1 MATIKTI
8 IDTFI
13 GQFGNTPNGVTPVQ
27 YGAGTSY
34 SDNSNSP
41 EGRVSGNNNN
51 SAGEVDGS
59 NYVRTLFISVE
70 NQTGDEVNGGVNL
83 IAYTPAVKYQS
94 NINGITD
101 PRLGLKLHF
110 QGVQFLTLSQD
121 GQTLTPLRRGEAT
134 SNPTPTTRSTGGIQ
148 MSGGITSSGGY
159 GGGYGGSSGGGSG
172 GGY

>member
-1 MATIKTI
+1 MATTKTI

-13 GQFGNTPNGVTPVQ
+13 SQFGNTPNGVTPVQ

-41 EGRVSGNNNN
+41 EGRVSGNNIHTI
-51 SAGEVDGS
+51 GESEGS

-70 NQTGDEVNGGVNL
+70 NQKGDEVNGGVNL

-101 PRLGLKLHF
+101 PRLAVKLDF
-110 QGVQFLTLSQD
+110 QGAQFLTLSED
-121 GQTLTPLRRGEAT
+121 GQTLTPLRRGVTVNQT
-134 SNPTPTTRSTGGIQ
+134 STTRSTTGG
-148 MSGGITSSGGY
+148 MSSGGMST
-159 GGGYGGSSGGGSG
+159 GGSSGGG
-172 GGY
+172 Y

>member
-1 MATIKTI
+1 MATTKTI

-13 GQFGNTPNGVTPVQ
+13 SQFGSTPNGVTPVR

-34 SDNSNSP
+34 SDNSNSID
-41 EGRVSGNNNN
+41 GRVSGNNNN
-51 SAGEVDGS
+51 TTGEVEGS

-101 PRLGLKLHF
+101 PRLCLKLDF
-110 QGVQFLTLSQD
+110 EGAQFLTLSKD
-121 GQTLTPLRRGEAT
+121 GQTLTPLRRGAAA
-134 SNPTPTTRSTGGIQ
+134 NQTPTVRSTSSGTMSSG
-148 MSGGITSSGGY
+148 MSGGGS
-159 GGGYGGSSGGGSG
+159 GGSSGGG
-172 GGY
+172 Y

>member
-13 GQFGNTPNGVTPVQ
+13 GQFGDTPNGVTPVQ

-34 SDNSNSP
+34 SDNSNSI

-51 SAGEVDGS
+51 TTGEVDGS

-101 PRLGLKLHF
+101 PRLALKLDF
-110 QGVQFLTLSQD
+110 DGVQFLTLSKD
-121 GQTLTPLRRGEAT
+121 GQTLTPLRRGAAA
-134 SNPTPTTRSTGGIQ
+134 NQTPTARSTSSGTMSSG
-148 MSGGITSSGGY
+148 MSGGGS
-159 GGGYGGSSGGGSG
+159 GGSSGGG
-172 GGY
+172 Y

>member
-13 GQFGNTPNGVTPVQ
+13 SQFGSTPNGVTPVK

-34 SDNSNSP
+34 LDNSNSI

-101 PRLGLKLHF
+101 PRLGIKLDF
-110 QGVQFLTLSQD
+110 QGAQFLTLSKD
-121 GQTLTPLRRGEAT
+121 GQTLTPLRRGYCQ
-134 SNPTPTTRSTGGIQ
+134 SNTNSRS
-148 MSGGITSSGGY
+148 TSSGTMSSGM
-159 GGGYGGSSGGGSG
+159 SGGGSG
-172 GGY
+172 GSSGVDINIKL

>member
-1 MATIKTI
+1 MATTKTI

-13 GQFGNTPNGVTPVQ
+13 SQFGNTPNGVTPVQ

-34 SDNSNSP
+34 SDNSNSI

-51 SAGEVDGS
+51 TIGEVEGS

-101 PRLGLKLHF
+101 PRLSIKLDF
-110 QGVQFLTLSQD
+110 QGAQFLTLSKD
-121 GQTLTPLRRGEAT
+121 GQTLTPLRRGAAT
-134 SNPTPTTRSTGGIQ
+134 NQTPTARSTSSGTMSSG
-148 MSGGITSSGGY
+148 MSGGGS
-159 GGGYGGSSGGGSG
+159 GGSSGGG
-172 GGY
+172 Y